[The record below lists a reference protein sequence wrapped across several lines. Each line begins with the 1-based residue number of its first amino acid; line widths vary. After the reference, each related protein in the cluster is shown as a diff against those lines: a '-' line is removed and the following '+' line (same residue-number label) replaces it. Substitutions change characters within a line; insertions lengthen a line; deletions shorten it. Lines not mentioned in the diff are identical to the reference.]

1 MAGVTRE
8 TPEQNLIKREDLAR
22 AREVDFVYMFGETIR
37 KLMEALSVTRM
48 IPKQAGTNLK
58 AYKASGTLEDGS
70 VPEGQLIPLSKY
82 KVEPVT
88 FAEIELKKWRKATTA
103 EAITERGYDQ
113 ACTMTTNAMLR
124 DVQRGMRK
132 TFFDFLGSAATAT
145 GDKATTVN
153 APTFQAVLAQA
164 WGNLE
169 VLFEDDEI
177 QAVYFMNPLDVADY
191 LSTAQ
196 ISTQNAF
203 GMKYVQD
210 FLGLGTIFLNAS
222 VPKGKVYATAKDN
235 IVLYYIP
242 VNGADLDEVFDFTTD
257 ETGFIG
263 IHEEPDYKTLTAED
277 TVMSGLVL
285 FAERI
290 DGIVVGTIGGAS
302 GASAEDIG
310 TGA

>member
-1 MAGVTRE
+1 MAVTRT
-8 TPEQNLIKREDLAR
+8 TPEENLIAKSDLAR
-22 AREVDFVYMFGETIR
+22 AREVDFVYMFSETVK
-37 KLMEALSVTRM
+37 KLMESLSVTRM

-58 AYKASGTLEDGS
+58 AYKATGTLEDGS

-82 KVEPVT
+82 QVEPVT
-88 FAEIELKKWRKATTA
+88 YAEIEIKKWRKATTA
-103 EAITERGYDQ
+103 EAISERGYDQ
-113 ACTMTTNAMLR
+113 ACTMTTNAMLK
-124 DVQRGMRK
+124 DVQKGIRK
-132 TFFDFLGSAATAT
+132 TFFDFLASSAT
-145 GDKATTVN
+145 GGSTVATSVTS
-153 APTFQAVLAQA
+153 PTFQGVLAQA

-169 VLFEDDEI
+169 ILFEDDDV

-191 LSTAQ
+191 LASAQ

-210 FLGLGTIFLNAS
+210 FLGLGSIFMNAS
-222 VPKGKVYATAKDN
+222 VPQGTVYATAKDN

-242 VNGADLDEVFDFTTD
+242 VNGADLDEVFDFTSD

-263 IHEEPDYKTLTAED
+263 IHEEPDYKTMTAED

-290 DGIVVGTIGGAS
+290 DGIVIGKIEA
-302 GASAEDIG
+302 AG